1 MVNIK
6 KLGRFSGGKS
16 LIFFVM
22 LALAALTV
30 GWWPPAAS
38 AAPKPPPAAA
48 FNPEKN
54 FTITKIEPVAAKE
67 EVRIHFSQPVPIE
80 ILQSYLRFL
89 PRLKVDWSQSSVT
102 PEGVAVIK
110 ANFKYGAGHFVTL
123 KEGVAVLG
131 RTYFP
136 TVTTF
141 MMPNRPPTVEF
152 VGDKRVIERD
162 SQQLVHV
169 KVANVDNISLGQVR
183 VPPLLLPQALA
194 AEKAGADLKQTLDEL
209 NTAAGQLKPLVEGK
223 SAYAPFAAAPL
234 EEHQLFPAGGEKNR
248 LLAVSVPLSFRQHKE
263 VGALELIRVRD
274 NAEGSK
280 AASPLRLFRITDLGL
295 TYKIGDQGILLW
307 ATSLKSGAPAPDVQ
321 VLAFTRQAEVFPL
334 GQTDKDGILTY
345 SPHELEGISLKK
357 LGSFAPEKRSVDK
370 GDITFLLAGR
380 TGDASY
386 IEVKPQGDIQ
396 SEEVWH
402 VETPGEAQNLKGVL
416 FTERGVYRPGEKVFF
431 KGTVREYRDGAIG
444 PPQARDCVFEV
455 TNPRGEQVFV
465 KKIALSDFGTA
476 AGEMDTQA
484 YWPMGTYTMS
494 MTYGAGAKAA
504 SKAKKSDEDDSGE
517 EGEGN
522 TEETGKAPKLETTA
536 TFQVQE
542 FKPPRH
548 FTDISFERFSRED
561 KSIVNQERQAE
572 FVRIVVSGAYYAGG
586 QVKHGQVRWRI
597 QQAPTDYRVPG
608 FDAYAFGYPSDA
620 KASRSEA
627 NILIE
632 SGQAILDDQGKAT
645 VEFPLDRHLLA
656 GREGILVTATVVDFD
671 GRAASTSK
679 TFQVE
684 PEYLVGISRHQDKFQ
699 LGEEHELTV
708 VVVDK
713 QGKKVSQGNLKAEVL
728 ERSWSYTAKRNEQG
742 DVYWE
747 DEPSWRRSFASDLT
761 LKNGEAPFRFDC
773 GSPGR
778 YLLAFT
784 YTDPQG
790 KSISSATFVE
800 SQWQYIPEEK
810 RDRPYQPLSLWADR
824 PAYKPGDTANLEIS
838 PKSPIAYYL
847 VTLEREGVL
856 SHQVIPGGKGSKTLP
871 LVMKPEYGPNVYVSV
886 LGVSARGD
894 FPVRPGAYD
903 IEAPGFVWGNLNLP
917 VLKDPEG
924 LEVKINPAVA
934 DWRARPGDQVT
945 VELTAATPK
954 GQGVETELALAVV
967 DEAVLAL
974 TGFKTPTLDKLT
986 RFDVPLAV
994 FTGELRTLLLH
1005 QTPFYPSRVEPLT
1018 GGGGLSAEVVAKL
1031 RRRFEAV
1038 AYFNPKIH
1046 TDAQGKA
1053 TVTFTLPDN
1062 ITSFR
1067 VYAVAQ
1073 DKGSRFA
1080 SVERRLLVTKD
1091 FYLEPGVPGFFTK
1104 GDHFKF
1110 QVSATNATTDQG
1122 QVKFQATPEK
1132 GLTLTA
1138 VDSTGQLNP
1147 KDTVKLNVAGEA
1159 TAAGTGQGPLCRGV
1173 PGAEGR
1179 SGAGPED
1186 QLRVYPAERLCLG
1199 LVCRRRAW

>member
-1 MVNIK
+1 M
-6 KLGRFSGGKS
+6 
-16 LIFFVM
+16 
-22 LALAALTV
+22 
-30 GWWPPAAS
+30 
-38 AAPKPPPAAA
+38 
-48 FNPEKN
+48 
-54 FTITKIEPVAAKE
+54 
-67 EVRIHFSQPVPIE
+67 
-80 ILQSYLRFL
+80 
-89 PRLKVDWSQSSVT
+89 
-102 PEGVAVIK
+102 
-110 ANFKYGAGHFVTL
+110 
-123 KEGVAVLG
+123 
-131 RTYFP
+131 
-136 TVTTF
+136 
-141 MMPNRPPTVEF
+141 
-152 VGDKRVIERD
+152 
-162 SQQLVHV
+162 
-169 KVANVDNISLGQVR
+169 
-183 VPPLLLPQALA
+183 
-194 AEKAGADLKQTLDEL
+194 
-209 NTAAGQLKPLVEGK
+209 
-223 SAYAPFAAAPL
+223 
-234 EEHQLFPAGGEKNR
+234 
-248 LLAVSVPLSFRQHKE
+248 
-263 VGALELIRVRD
+263 
-274 NAEGSK
+274 
-280 AASPLRLFRITDLGL
+280 
-295 TYKIGDQGILLW
+295 
-307 ATSLKSGAPAPDVQ
+307 
-321 VLAFTRQAEVFPL
+321 
-334 GQTDKDGILTY
+334 
-345 SPHELEGISLKK
+345 
-357 LGSFAPEKRSVDK
+357 
-370 GDITFLLAGR
+370 
-380 TGDASY
+380 
-386 IEVKPQGDIQ
+386 
-396 SEEVWH
+396 
-402 VETPGEAQNLKGVL
+402 
-416 FTERGVYRPGEKVFF
+416 
-431 KGTVREYRDGAIG
+431 
-444 PPQARDCVFEV
+444 
-455 TNPRGEQVFV
+455 
-465 KKIALSDFGTA
+465 
-476 AGEMDTQA
+476 
-484 YWPMGTYTMS
+484 
-494 MTYGAGAKAA
+494 
-504 SKAKKSDEDDSGE
+504 
-517 EGEGN
+517 
-522 TEETGKAPKLETTA
+522 
-536 TFQVQE
+536 
-542 FKPPRH
+542 
-548 FTDISFERFSRED
+548 
-561 KSIVNQERQAE
+561 
-572 FVRIVVSGAYYAGG
+572 
-586 QVKHGQVRWRI
+586 
-597 QQAPTDYRVPG
+597 
-608 FDAYAFGYPSDA
+608 
-620 KASRSEA
+620 
-627 NILIE
+627 
-632 SGQAILDDQGKAT
+632 
-645 VEFPLDRHLLA
+645 
-656 GREGILVTATVVDFD
+656 
-671 GRAASTSK
+671 
-679 TFQVE
+679 
-684 PEYLVGISRHQDKFQ
+684 
-699 LGEEHELTV
+699 
-708 VVVDK
+708 
-713 QGKKVSQGNLKAEVL
+713 SQGNLKAEVL

-761 LKNGEAPFRFDC
+761 LKNGQAPFRFDC

-838 PKSPIAYYL
+838 PKGPIAYYL

-1018 GGGGLSAEVVAKL
+1018 GGGGLSADVVAKL

-1104 GDHFKF
+1104 GDRFKF
-1110 QVSATNATTDQG
+1110 QVSATNATADQG

-1159 TAAGTGQGPLCRGV
+1159 TAAGPTKARFAGEFQGRKDEVELALKINSGYLRQNTSVLGSFAGVGQVKVPVPPYLTEAGDQGQPRRGQGRAHPVRLALPALHTAHQLPPDLPLRLRRADQLGG
-1173 PGAEGR
+1173 PGAGGHPGP
-1179 SGAGPED
+1179 GAGQTD
-1186 QLRVYPAERLCLG
+1186 HRHRC
-1199 LVCRRRAW
+1199 